1 MARLQ
6 VQGLDTTIL
15 PRDMVAHYAASG
27 WLPLSE
33 GDEGLIDLVA
43 QGAQE
48 GRAEVLPDRTEY
60 RVLSS
65 QDNRFELWL
74 FAAFGQVRGAVPFIR
89 GNVTWRVV
97 VDALLPRITGGMGA
111 IQIHR
116 VDEPELTICVELPDY
131 GRVAENDLG
140 TELVSAVTGL
150 AYLCR
155 TVPET
160 EERYCIQ
167 RFYPYGM
174 LNDTAVSA
182 GEGSRCDVLACGRV
196 TRVDPQRND
205 LTGLEVFLIDL
216 DINGMTMSVAAAPE
230 MLEGGKPEVGR
241 LFEGVFWMVGRF
253 DRKQEGTP
261 LSRMLNRFSSL

>member
-1 MARLQ
+1 
-6 VQGLDTTIL
+6 
-15 PRDMVAHYAASG
+15 MVAHYAASG

-48 GRAEVLPDRTEY
+48 GWAEVLPDRTEY

-65 QDNRFELWL
+65 SDRRFELWL

-89 GNVTWRVV
+89 GNVKWQVV
-97 VDALLPRITGGMGA
+97 IDTLLPRITGGMGA
-111 IQIHR
+111 IKVHR
-116 VDEPELTICVELPDY
+116 IEEPDLTICMELPDY
-131 GRVAENDLG
+131 GRVGEGDIG
-140 TELVSAVTGL
+140 TEFAAAVTGL

-155 TVPET
+155 TVPLV

-182 GEGSRCDVLACGRV
+182 GEGSRCDVLACGRIS
-196 TRVDPQRND
+196 RIDPQRNE
-205 LTGLEVFLIDL
+205 LTGLEVYLIDL
-216 DINGMTMSVAAAPE
+216 DVNGMTMSVAAAPE
-230 MLEGGKPEVGR
+230 MIEGDKPEVGR

-253 DRKQEGTP
+253 DRQQESTT
-261 LSRMLNRFSSL
+261 LSRMLQRFTTF